1 MSENSKASFADILE
15 KREVVEKLQ
24 KLSYVKV
31 KVIWHRPD
39 KTSETITYPFLYA
52 GISAV
57 RTRPFC
63 ECAVRCVRT

>member
-39 KTSETITYPFLYA
+39 KTSETIT
-52 GISAV
+52 
-57 RTRPFC
+57 
-63 ECAVRCVRT
+63 